1 MISKGHGDKNVRC
14 PPRKNHLMSQVVHE
28 IIEKGLDNDPAAAHN
43 YAYERYNYLSDE
55 YDYMLAHGQIL

>member
-1 MISKGHGDKNVRC
+1 
-14 PPRKNHLMSQVVHE
+14 MSQVVHE
-28 IIEKGLDNDPAAAHN
+28 IIEKGLDNDPSAAHN